1 MTTLVLL
8 PGLDGTGLLFADFIA
23 ALGPD
28 IKTIVV
34 RYPTDQPLAYPEL
47 EAIARAHLPVDED
60 FYLLGESFSGPI
72 AISIAATRP
81 ARLRG
86 LVLCCSFA
94 RSPRPS
100 LSPLRP
106 LLPLVPV
113 AALPLALL
121 SFFVL
126 GRFASPT
133 LRRGLAESLSQVS
146 PAALRA
152 RAGAALSVD
161 VSASLHGFALP
172 LLYLRATEDRVV
184 PASASRTLLALVPG
198 TRIVELPA
206 PHFLLQVQA
215 ARAAIALK
223 QFMKSTTGRDIYPVA
238 PLTAAHPTNY
248 PHSESAPSA

>member
-126 GRFASPT
+126 GRFASPC
-133 LRRGLAESLSQVS
+133 LRQGLAESLSQVS

-161 VSASLHGFALP
+161 VSAALHGFALP
-172 LLYLRATEDRVV
+172 LLYLRAAEDRVV

-206 PHFLLQVQA
+206 PHFLLQVQPSLAA
-215 ARAAIALK
+215 ARVREFIDDQHTGAA
-223 QFMKSTTGRDIYPVA
+223 
-238 PLTAAHPTNY
+238 
-248 PHSESAPSA
+248 